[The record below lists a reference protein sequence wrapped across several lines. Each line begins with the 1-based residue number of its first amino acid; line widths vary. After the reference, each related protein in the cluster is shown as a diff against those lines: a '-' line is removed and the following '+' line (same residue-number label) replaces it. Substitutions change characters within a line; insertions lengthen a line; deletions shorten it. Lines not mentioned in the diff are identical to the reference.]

1 MEPKINNLV
10 YKVTIVSNDDT
21 VLKQLAIYDNPTDV
35 GLAID
40 DLQEKQNTGFI
51 KSFDVESMSVIKDT
65 FISDLLNS
73 GYEITI
79 GDLAKLFKIVSKED

>member
-10 YKVTIVSNDDT
+10 YKVTIVGNDDT

-51 KSFDVESMSVIKDT
+51 KFW
-65 FISDLLNS
+65 L
-73 GYEITI
+73 
-79 GDLAKLFKIVSKED
+79 

>member
-1 MEPKINNLV
+1 
-10 YKVTIVSNDDT
+10 
-21 VLKQLAIYDNPTDV
+21 
-35 GLAID
+35 
-40 DLQEKQNTGFI
+40 
-51 KSFDVESMSVIKDT
+51 MSVIKDT